1 MTARKIRST
10 VPIFVIARSSHDSQ
24 EQLPGFL
31 HSGIDVDQRAE
42 AAVDGHYHGTHK
54 EEDVMTEAA
63 LKTSDEAAKK
73 AAPPVEWRPFEG
85 LRRDVDQ
92 LLENFGLRPWR
103 ASPSLMDV
111 DFKPFWGSD
120 TNWGGMPAVDMVDN
134 GNAYVVT
141 AELPGM
147 SETDIDVKYADQTL
161 TIRGEKKEEKEEKKQ
176 NRYLSERRYGAFQ
189 RVFRVPNGID
199 ADKIEAEF
207 NNGVLTVT
215 LPKTPEAMKSEKKIA
230 IKKA

>member
-1 MTARKIRST
+1 L
-10 VPIFVIARSSHDSQ
+10 Q
-24 EQLPGFL
+24 ENYRVFCILGLTWINALRRP
-31 HSGIDVDQRAE
+31 SADIC
-42 AAVDGHYHGTHK
+42 HGSHK
-54 EEDVMTEAA
+54 EEDVMTEVA
-63 LKTSDEAAKK
+63 LKTSDEAVKK

-111 DFKPFWGSD
+111 DFKPFWGSE
-120 TNWGGMPAVDMVDN
+120 TNRGGIPAIDIVDN
-134 GNAYVVT
+134 DNAYVFT

-147 SETDIDVKYADQTL
+147 SETDIDIKYVDQTL
-161 TIRGEKKEEKEEKKQ
+161 TIRGEKKEEKEEKMQ
-176 NRYLSERRYGAFQ
+176 DRYLSERRYGAFQ

>member
-1 MTARKIRST
+1 
-10 VPIFVIARSSHDSQ
+10 
-24 EQLPGFL
+24 
-31 HSGIDVDQRAE
+31 VDQRTT
-42 AAVDGHYHGTHK
+42 AAGGGHCHGSHK

-63 LKTSDEAAKK
+63 LKSSDEAAKK
-73 AAPPVEWRPFEG
+73 TAPPAEWRPFEG
-85 LRRDVDQ
+85 LRRDIDQ

-111 DFKPFWGSD
+111 DFKPFWGGETS
-120 TNWGGMPAVDMVDN
+120 WGGMPAVDMVDN
-134 GNAYVVT
+134 DNAYVVT

-147 SETDIDVKYADQTL
+147 SETDIDVKYVDQTL

-199 ADKIEAEF
+199 ADRIEAEF
-207 NNGVLTVT
+207 KNGVLTVT
-215 LPKTPEAMKSEKKIA
+215 LPKTLETMKSEKKVTIR
-230 IKKA
+230 KA